1 MTRRFRLTGKERREE
16 RRDGSRWQ
24 RDVLPFAAGALIT
37 GAIGAVVLVLVFAGD
52 SGNGGGS
59 GTAATATPA
68 GPPSLEGE
76 ATYTDSGLGIIEI
89 EPGSGPT
96 PETGQTLSVHF
107 TGWLSDG
114 TRFASTLDDG
124 QPVAFVLG
132 KGKVISAWD
141 EGLATMRAGGKRRL
155 IVPAKL
161 GYGAVGR
168 EGYVPPNTDIIFDV
182 ELQEIRATPP
192 PTPTATP

>member
-1 MTRRFRLTGKERREE
+1 MTRRVRLTGKERREE
-16 RRDGSRWQ
+16 RREGRRWQ

-37 GAIGAVVLVLVFAGD
+37 GAVGAVVLVLVFAGG
-52 SGNGGGS
+52 GNGGGS
-59 GTAATATPA
+59 GTEATATPA
-68 GPPSLEGE
+68 GPPALDGE

-114 TRFASTLDDG
+114 TRFASTHDDG
-124 QPVAFVLG
+124 QPSVFVLG
-132 KGKVISAWD
+132 KGQVIPAVD
-141 EGLATMRAGGKRRL
+141 EGLATMRAGGKARL
-155 IVPAKL
+155 LVPAKV
-161 GYGAVGR
+161 GYGA
-168 EGYVPPNTDIIFDV
+168 EGLEGFVPPNTDVIFDV
-182 ELQEIRATPP
+182 ELQEIRDTPP

>member
-1 MTRRFRLTGKERREE
+1 MGGRWLRE
-16 RRDGSRWQ
+16 
-24 RDVLPFAAGALIT
+24 LFPFAAGALIT
-37 GAIGAVVLVLVFAGD
+37 GVIGAVVLVLVFAGD
-52 SGNGGGS
+52 GGGN
-59 GTAATATPA
+59 GTAATATPAAAATPA

-76 ATYTDSGLGIIEI
+76 ATYTDSGLGIIDT

-96 PETGQTLSVHF
+96 PETGQTLSVHY

-124 QPVAFVLG
+124 QPVVFVLG

-168 EGYVPPNTDIIFDV
+168 EGFVPPNTDIIFDV

-192 PTPTATP
+192 PTPTAAP